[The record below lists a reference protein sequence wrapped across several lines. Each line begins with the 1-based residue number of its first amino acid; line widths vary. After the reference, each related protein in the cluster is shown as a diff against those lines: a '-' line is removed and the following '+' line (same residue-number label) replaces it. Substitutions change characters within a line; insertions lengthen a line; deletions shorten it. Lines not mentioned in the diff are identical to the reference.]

1 MIGTRVILGTHCGRL
16 RQSQIRPRTLAEA
29 LQGIEAPLLP
39 LGNRSVYRARATMWL
54 KAKAAARKLAKVVA
68 I

>member
-1 MIGTRVILGTHCGRL
+1 MIGTRVILGANSGTL
-16 RQSQIRPRTLAEA
+16 RQSKIRPCALAEA
-29 LQGIEAPLLP
+29 LHGIEAALP
-39 LGNRSVYRARATMWL
+39 ALGSCSVYRARATMWL